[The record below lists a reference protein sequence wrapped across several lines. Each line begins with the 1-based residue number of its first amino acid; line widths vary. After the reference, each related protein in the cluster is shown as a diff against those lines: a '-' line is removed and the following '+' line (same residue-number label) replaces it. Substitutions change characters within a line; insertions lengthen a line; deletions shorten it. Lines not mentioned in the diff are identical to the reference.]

1 MINKE
6 LFDSPKDAEIAKLKM
21 EIEAFKKYDAERKEY
36 YAKSLQRLGELEA
49 WYDEINDFRLKKDTK
64 EELKK
69 LVKQQKMQIAELSLK
84 IQVRNIEDKRG
95 IDELKEAVTCDNLKK
110 HNKSL
115 QKRVESQA
123 KVISKLVYELNK
135 LRKEHEN

>member
-1 MINKE
+1 MLNE
-6 LFDSPKDAEIAKLKM
+6 GLFEDKKDAQIAKLKM
-21 EIEAFKKYDAERKEY
+21 EIEAFKKYDAERKGY

-95 IDELKEAVTCDNLKK
+95 IDELKEVVTCDNLRK
-110 HNKSL
+110 HNKDL

-123 KVISKLVYELNK
+123 KVISKLVYEMNK